1 MAKSQISGI
10 TSRTRKEMAK
20 QKKLAKE
27 LEKREATAKA
37 RKDLDAA
44 KKKTAELSKKVAAK
58 K

>member
-1 MAKSQISGI
+1 
-10 TSRTRKEMAK
+10 MAK